1 MTEQPPKM
9 EIRGGAGPY
18 EVAAIVA
25 AVSRVLAEE
34 AAAVAAPLRPREQGR
49 WVLTGRA
56 RPVQPPL
63 PVDPRPVDPWGNL
76 SPQRDDGDGPVA
88 GRTA

>member
-1 MTEQPPKM
+1 MAETSPPPM

-34 AAAVAAPLRPREQGR
+34 AAKSATPRRPPEQNR
-49 WVLTGRA
+49 WVLTGRT
-56 RPVQPPL
+56 RPVQAPL
-63 PVDPRPVDPWGNL
+63 AVDPRPVDPWGNL
-76 SPQRDDGDGPVA
+76 TPPFDNGDG
-88 GRTA
+88 

>member
-1 MTEQPPKM
+1 MVERKMTERPI

-34 AAAVAAPLRPREQGR
+34 AAKHAVPSQPPEQGR

-56 RPVQPPL
+56 RPVQAPL
-63 PVDPRPVDPWGNL
+63 PVDHRPVDPWGNL
-76 SPQRDDGDGPVA
+76 TPRPDNGD
-88 GRTA
+88 T